1 MAIQV
6 QGSKNKKTAS
16 SSVASP
22 LDYLVYP
29 TSSQFNILSSRYYG
43 TADGLAYDHEKDI
56 HKDTRRKIHKRL
68 DSLLTMA
75 GDYIIERK
83 YEEAL
88 NWFIQRV
95 FPESLKLIADIEMA
109 FLKKSIREEA
119 KKGMIVDDGLDFSD
133 APVVS
138 KEERLISSLLTLPRY
153 FYKKMNDQISNLIAH
168 SNKCKEKGV
177 NGWDGSFLRTQMKI
191 RVAELYRGVYVKKS
205 GKKLKYA
212 GENYPYLITK
222 VVDTLWKTFLF
233 VYSLDTGNGLLAI
246 KEEVW
251 FQLDDYLKGGRDL
264 KPFEVTIPIE
274 EAAVDTKVC
283 IEDILLDTEDKEAV
297 ESVANQYGGKE
308 EDEDKEEKEDWSK
321 LSDEEVDKK
330 IDEIFC

>member
-6 QGSKNKKTAS
+6 QGSKNKKAAS
-16 SSVASP
+16 L

-29 TSSQFNILSSRYYG
+29 TSSQFDVLSSRYYG
-43 TADGLAYDHEKDI
+43 TAAGLAYDHEKDI
-56 HKDTRRKIHKRL
+56 HKDTRRRIHKRL
-68 DSLLTMA
+68 DSMLIMA

-109 FLKKSIREEA
+109 FLKKSIKEEA
-119 KKGMIVDDGLDFSD
+119 KKSTIVDDGLDFSD

-138 KEERLISSLLTLPRY
+138 REEQLISSLLTLPRY
-153 FYKKMNDQISNLIAH
+153 FYKKMNDQIANLIAH
-168 SNKCKEKGV
+168 SAKCREEGV
-177 NGWDGSFLRTQMKI
+177 NGWDGSFLKTQMKI

-251 FQLDDYLKGGRDL
+251 FKLDEYLKGGRDI
-264 KPFEVTIPIE
+264 KPFEDTIPIE
-274 EAAVDTKVC
+274 EAAIDTKVC
-283 IEDILLDTEDKEAV
+283 IEDILLNTADEEVV
-297 ESVANQYGGKE
+297 ETVANQYGGKE
-308 EDEDKEEKEDWSK
+308 GDKEEKEDWSK
-321 LSDEEVDKK
+321 LSKEEADRK
-330 IDEIFC
+330 IDEIFCS

>member
-6 QGSKNKKTAS
+6 QGSKNKKA
-16 SSVASP
+16 ASP

-29 TSSQFNILSSRYYG
+29 TSSQFDVLSSRYYG
-43 TADGLAYDHEKDI
+43 TADYLAYDHEKDI
-56 HKDTRRKIHKRL
+56 HKDTRRKIHRRL
-68 DSLLTMA
+68 DSMLIMT
-75 GDYIIERK
+75 GDYIVEGK

-119 KKGMIVDDGLDFSD
+119 KKGTTADDSLDFSD
-133 APVVS
+133 TPVVS
-138 KEERLISSLLTLPRY
+138 KEEQLISSLLTLPRY
-153 FYKKMNDQISNLIAH
+153 FYKKMNDQIANLIAH
-168 SNKCKEKGV
+168 SAKCREEGI
-177 NGWDGSFLRTQMKI
+177 NGWDGSFLKTQMKI
-191 RVAELYRGVYVKKS
+191 RAAELYRGVYVKKS

-246 KEEVW
+246 KEDVW
-251 FQLDDYLKGGRDL
+251 FQLDDYLKGGREL
-264 KPFEVTIPIE
+264 KPFKDTIPIE
-274 EAAVDTKVC
+274 EAAIDTKVC
-283 IEDILLDTEDKEAV
+283 IEDILLDMADEEAV
-297 ESVANQYGGKE
+297 EIVANQYGGKE
-308 EDEDKEEKEDWSK
+308 GDKEDKEDWST
-321 LSDEEVDKK
+321 LSKEEIDNR
-330 IDEIFC
+330 IDEIFSN

>member
-6 QGSKNKKTAS
+6 QGSKNKKAAT
-16 SSVASP
+16 P

-43 TADGLAYDHEKDI
+43 TADYLAHDHEKDI
-56 HKDTRRKIHKRL
+56 HNGTRAKIHRRL
-68 DSLLTMA
+68 DNMLIMA
-75 GDYIIERK
+75 GDYIVERK

-109 FLKKSIREEA
+109 VLKKSIREEA
-119 KKGMIVDDGLDFSD
+119 KKGTNDGDDGLDFSD
-133 APVVS
+133 SPVVS
-138 KEERLISSLLTLPRY
+138 KEEQLISSLLTLPRY
-153 FYKKMNDQISNLIAH
+153 FYKKMNDQIANLIAH

-177 NGWDGSFLRTQMKI
+177 NGWDGSFLRTQMRI
-191 RVAELYRGVYVKKS
+191 RTAELYHGVYVKKTT

-246 KEEVW
+246 KEDVW
-251 FQLDDYLKGGRDL
+251 FKLDDYLKGGRDL
-264 KPFEVTIPIE
+264 KPFKDTVPIE
-274 EAAVDTKVC
+274 EAAIDTKVC
-283 IEDILLDTEDKEAV
+283 IEDILLDTADEEVV

-308 EDEDKEEKEDWSK
+308 GDKEEKEDWSN
-321 LSDEEVDKK
+321 LSDEEIDKK
-330 IDEIFC
+330 LIEKFG

>member
-6 QGSKNKKTAS
+6 QGSKNKKA
-16 SSVASP
+16 ASP

-29 TSSQFNILSSRYYG
+29 TSSQFDILSSRYYG
-43 TADGLAYDHEKDI
+43 TAAGLAYDHEKDI
-56 HKDTRRKIHKRL
+56 HKDTRRRIHKRL
-68 DSLLTMA
+68 DSMLIMA

-119 KKGMIVDDGLDFSD
+119 KKGTVVDDGLDFSD

-138 KEERLISSLLTLPRY
+138 REEQLISSLLTLPRY
-153 FYKKMNDQISNLIAH
+153 FYKKMNDQIANLIAH
-168 SNKCKEKGV
+168 SAKCREEGV
-177 NGWDGSFLRTQMKI
+177 NGWDGSFLKTQMKI

-251 FQLDDYLKGGRDL
+251 FKLDEYLKGGRDI
-264 KPFEVTIPIE
+264 KPFEDTIPIE
-274 EAAVDTKVC
+274 EAAIDTKVC
-283 IEDILLDTEDKEAV
+283 IEDILLNTADEEVV
-297 ESVANQYGGKE
+297 EIVANQYGGKE
-308 EDEDKEEKEDWSK
+308 GDKEEKEDWSK
-321 LSDEEVDKK
+321 LSKEEIDRK